1 MDSSKAS
8 LANRQLDWT
17 YCCWSLSFNLLE
29 NDWMDVLINSIV
41 VTLYT
46 QPSNLHLA
54 HMRNPTPSSWSAG
67 PPCSS
72 SILLC
77 QCTGIQVKTT
87 PPSHLAWVSAQSL
100 LLAAPHTH
108 FTPYLPR
115 HEEPSLWGSAW
126 LKELWIYS
134 KMRKRVIQAVFFAGE
149 NLVKIKHWNAPMF

>member
-87 PPSHLAWVSAQSL
+87 PPSHLAWVFAQNL

-108 FTPYLPR
+108 FTPLPTPAWR
-115 HEEPSLWGSAW
+115 AFSLGLCMAKRAMNI
-126 LKELWIYS
+126 LKNAQES
-134 KMRKRVIQAVFFAGE
+134 DPGCFFCRRKPG
-149 NLVKIKHWNAPMF
+149 